1 MNKSTLKD
9 GSKVHEYQRFGV
21 KTHLK
26 AGYECPPGWWK
37 YKEGKKHMCCH
48 WVYDPYWRNY
58 KVECTE

>member
-1 MNKSTLKD
+1 MDDHKGTSELIQQKKI
-9 GSKVHEYQRFGV
+9 GMVL

-37 YKEGKKHMCCH
+37 YKEGKKRMCCH
-48 WVYDPYWRNY
+48 WVYDPYWREY